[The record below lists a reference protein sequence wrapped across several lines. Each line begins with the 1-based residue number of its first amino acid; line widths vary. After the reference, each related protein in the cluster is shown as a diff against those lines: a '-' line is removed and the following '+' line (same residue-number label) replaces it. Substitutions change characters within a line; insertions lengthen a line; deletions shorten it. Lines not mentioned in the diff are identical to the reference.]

1 MAFSDHL
8 SYMTPTRSSARG
20 VRRPLTMTGRDCAG
34 DYFASS
40 TDFEYDL
47 FLHGL
52 VTCDSA
58 LPSFSSSCG
67 SSAVGG
73 GAGAA
78 AAAATISSSSSSAS
92 SSSFSTSGFFSR
104 YRASRPVSTA
114 SPSASSTRRQQQ
126 HSSGHRSN
134 QSLLTASSI
143 TSLNRSSAYEQQPFY
158 SYYHQPSDDSHY
170 QTVSRPSFF
179 GGGGGFGSEH
189 HQQQQHQQQA
199 GICSQQHRM
208 KNVLASNLSLGSSVP
223 MNTATAVASF
233 RPNMLEEMGS
243 VAGGHMGRS
252 REKQKAALKQTADAQ
267 LDPSSENVDNL
278 SHQQLHALHRFRRQ
292 KKKGLIGTFG
302 NNDCFANYYFC
313 LLTSGFLCR
322 LRDVVISFTPKAR
335 MSIVN
340 RPDLFVR
347 FGLQEKEALAC
358 FDYLDKECSGGPQAV
373 TGGPAEDVADAAET
387 LVTTDDLLAEWKMM
401 EKEMEKKAKEEMK
414 SSVDAATITATTV
427 PPQSCDTTLTTPL
440 TSSPSITT
448 TCSTAAMI
456 KEVESERCLTTATE
470 SVIDKA
476 DSSISSIDSDYK
488 SLEDNGHS
496 LSSAMPLAADDD
508 NSSVLAVSR
517 TGKASKKKSK
527 QKKAK
532 VGKSR

>member
-20 VRRPLTMTGRDCAG
+20 VRRPLTMTGRDCTG

-179 GGGGGFGSEH
+179 GGGGGFGNEH

-208 KNVLASNLSLGSSVP
+208 KNVLVSNLSLGSSVP
-223 MNTATAVASF
+223 MNTAAAVASF

-292 KKKGLIGTFG
+292 KKK
-302 NNDCFANYYFC
+302 
-313 LLTSGFLCR
+313 GFLCR

-387 LVTTDDLLAEWKMM
+387 LVTTDDLLAEWKMI

-456 KEVESERCLTTATE
+456 KEVESEGCLTTATE
-470 SVIDKA
+470 SVIDQA